1 MPENRV
7 APGPVCCNTPIK
19 EAVCVHTTKVYDSC
33 RDKECL
39 MDLRLYPTRC
49 SQNIIDAAINLKARK
64 AELLWTYIDVEPVP
78 FNNGFYTVDVK
89 YFYKV
94 TLDAFCGVGRP
105 QEVCGLCTFDKRT
118 VLFGSEGSVRIFSSK
133 FVPDANDIQTYEK
146 TNLPSAVVE
155 VVDPIILGVK
165 LCDCCDKKSQCELND
180 VPEGIGQCF
189 TDDIVVNDDGK
200 VAFVTLGQFS
210 IIRLERDIKLVMPTY
225 DICLPEKE
233 CSGNAM
239 DPCELFD
246 KFQFPVNEF
255 FPPKLSDL
263 AGANDSRKRCC

>member
-7 APGPVCCNTPIK
+7 APGPVCGNMPAR

-49 SQNIIDAAINLKARK
+49 SQHIIDASINLKPRK

-78 FNNGFYTVDVK
+78 FNCGFFTVDVK

-94 TLDAFCGVGRP
+94 TLDAFCGLGRP

-133 FVPDANDIQTYEK
+133 FIPDANDIQTYEK
-146 TNLPSAVVE
+146 TNLPTAVVE
-155 VVDPIILGVK
+155 VVDPITLGVK
-165 LCDCCDKKSQCELND
+165 LCDSCESKCSCCLNE

-189 TDDIVVNDDGK
+189 NDDLVVNDEGK

-210 IIRLERDIKLVMPTY
+210 IIRLERDIKLVMPAY

-233 CSGNAM
+233 CSGTAG
-239 DPCELFD
+239 DACDLFD
-246 KFQFPVNEF
+246 KFKFPVDEF
-255 FPPKLSDL
+255 FPPRLSDI
-263 AGANDSRKRCC
+263 GCCNDFRKKR